1 MVNTEL
7 VTTGIKSLDVLLGG
21 GVPPGTTILL
31 LGESGVGAEVFAD
44 QFVFGGLEDGENAF
58 YFSTEK
64 HIESIRSNMARLGFD
79 VQKYEREKKIDF
91 IDAYTPR
98 FERAETLPAI
108 LTKGASAQSIIRS
121 GIDIDQLGTLK
132 SAIERDH
139 GKKYRGVIDS
149 ISFFLR
155 HYELEVITDTIELM
169 SSIGQVT
176 GGLHLLLMTKG
187 IHDTISE
194 NIMKH
199 VADGVFEL
207 VIREKGD
214 RLERSLIIRKLRG
227 MPTPTKIFS
236 YTIGHEG
243 IELDTISKVL

>member
-7 VTTGIKSLDVLLGG
+7 VTTGIKSLDVVLGG

-31 LGESGVGAEVFAD
+31 LGESGVGAEVFAG
-44 QFVFGGLEDGENAF
+44 QFVFGGLENGENAF

-64 HIESIRSNMARLGFD
+64 HIEGIRSNMARLGFD

-98 FERAETLPAI
+98 FAETLPAI
-108 LTKGASAQSIIRS
+108 LTKRTSAQNIIGR
-121 GIDIDQLGTLK
+121 DIDQLGTLR

-139 GKKYRGVIDS
+139 GKKYRGAIDS

-155 HYELEVITDTIELM
+155 HYELEVVTDIIEVM
-169 SSIGQVT
+169 SSIGQIT

-187 IHDTISE
+187 IHDTIAE

-214 RLERSLIIRKLRG
+214 RLERSIIIRKLRG
-227 MPTPTKIFS
+227 MPTPTKIFP
-236 YTIGHEG
+236 YIIGHKG
-243 IELDTISKVL
+243 IELDTTTRVL